1 MLIAKQI
8 LVRAIALVA
17 SMSALAG
24 MCGCGQTGQ
33 LYLPAKHSPAAQMEN
48 PACPVPVSKAAPLT
62 AALQASNHLQSIEL
76 STVLVRQIT

>member
-33 LYLPAKHSPAAQMEN
+33 LYLPAKHSPAAQMQN
-48 PACPVPVSKAAPLT
+48 PASPVPVSKAAPLT
-62 AALQASNHLQSIEL
+62 PAFQILHDLQSMEQ
-76 STVLVRQIT
+76 STAIDRQIT

>member
-33 LYLPAKHSPAAQMEN
+33 LYLPAKHSPAAQMQYL
-48 PACPVPVSKAAPLT
+48 ASPVPVSKAAPLT
-62 AALQASNHLQSIEL
+62 PSFQILHDLQSMEQ
-76 STVLVRQIT
+76 STAILRQIT